1 MKRRD
6 EVSVG
11 ILITVAVAIVL
22 LGTLWLVRGGLK
34 SGYPLHTRFEWGQN
48 LKQGQ
53 PVLLAGVSVGYV
65 GDVILRRDGYLEVLL
80 RIDDKFQVPKG
91 SKATV
96 KAIGIFGDVAVAL
109 TPPTPV
115 PAASYAENDTV
126 PPGPASA
133 DINEIMDHVDSIGR
147 SVSVL
152 TKALEVEVVQAGTLK
167 DIHRAMA
174 AAADFSAQLQKMTTE
189 QNRNFTQTL
198 EAFREG
204 AKHVSSLADSVQLA
218 AIVASARQTTENT
231 ARLAANVDSTNAQ
244 FQKLLVQAQGGN
256 GTVGKL
262 LSDSLL
268 YTDTRHLLQR
278 MDSLLADFKA
288 NPKKYINLRIF

>member
-11 ILITVAVAIVL
+11 ILISVAVIVLL

-34 SGYPLHTRFEWGQN
+34 SGYPLHTRFAWGQN

-53 PVLLAGVSVGYV
+53 PVLLAGVNVGYV
-65 GDVILRRDGYLEVLL
+65 GDVTLRRDGYLDVLL
-80 RIDDKFQVPKG
+80 RIDDKFEVPKG
-91 SKATV
+91 SRATV
-96 KAIGIFGDVAVAL
+96 KAIGIFGDVSVAL

-115 PAASYAENDTV
+115 PAASYVSDDTV
-126 PPGPASA
+126 PPGPPSA

-152 TKALEVEVVQAGTLK
+152 TKALEVDVVQAGTLK
-167 DIHRAMA
+167 DIHRTIVSA
-174 AAADFSAQLQKMTTE
+174 ATVSAQLQAMIVE
-189 QNRNFTQTL
+189 QNRNFSKTL
-198 EAFREG
+198 DEFRLSAHRVG
-204 AKHVSSLADSVQLA
+204 SLADSAQFA
-218 AIVASARQTTENT
+218 AVLSNARQITENT

-244 FQKLLVQAQGGN
+244 IQKLLSQARTGN

-262 LSDSLL
+262 LSDSLM